1 MCLPERPCVGVVG
14 ADMFVTNGWSQWGA
28 KVVGAACCARVA
40 RAVRQRVAS
49 VRTGLS
55 IVYDVFGGRAT
66 LDKQTKSHESE
77 QGIEYQQLVTEMIAV
92 EPSLRMA
99 VQHPTE

>member
-1 MCLPERPCVGVVG
+1 MGVVG

-55 IVYDVFGGRAT
+55 IVYDIYWGHVPRLISRQRPTKVNRA
-66 LDKQTKSHESE
+66 LNINNS
-77 QGIEYQQLVTEMIAV
+77 
-92 EPSLRMA
+92 
-99 VQHPTE
+99 

>member
-1 MCLPERPCVGVVG
+1 
-14 ADMFVTNGWSQWGA
+14 MFFW
-28 KVVGAACCARVA
+28 
-40 RAVRQRVAS
+40 
-49 VRTGLS
+49 
-55 IVYDVFGGRAT
+55 GGRAT

-99 VQHPTE
+99 VQHPTEQGRGQGHEGYPAVAHRPFYQYAKGKEAQYGAVSVAGKGVNGVYHAGVVQ